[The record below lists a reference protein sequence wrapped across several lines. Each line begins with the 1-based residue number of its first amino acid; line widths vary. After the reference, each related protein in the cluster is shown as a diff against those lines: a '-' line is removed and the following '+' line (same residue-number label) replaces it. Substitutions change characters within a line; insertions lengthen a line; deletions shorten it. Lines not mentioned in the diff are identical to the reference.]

1 MRPKE
6 KVKLKVDFLF
16 DMFDLDNYF
25 LFMVILRTE
34 WVLFY
39 SIFRLCFFF
48 FFFFFYKQDLA
59 V

>member
-16 DMFDLDNYF
+16 DVFDLARPNYF
-25 LFMVILRTE
+25 LFMVILSTE

-39 SIFRLCFFF
+39 SIFRL
-48 FFFFFYKQDLA
+48 FFFYKQDLA